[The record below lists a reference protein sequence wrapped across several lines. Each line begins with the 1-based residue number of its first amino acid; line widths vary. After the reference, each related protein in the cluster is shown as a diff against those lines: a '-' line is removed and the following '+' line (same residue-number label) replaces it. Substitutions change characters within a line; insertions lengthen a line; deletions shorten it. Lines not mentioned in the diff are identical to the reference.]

1 MTALPNTCYYRVVN
15 SDLDFLLEQFFST
28 TLNVFS
34 LKDVELFLKKSGVYA
49 RKEDILGCIGDSGLV
64 FFLMDGNFISR
75 AGAFTG
81 ELFSIK
87 PTSFEFDSDVMILG
101 DRCIPFVAP
110 DIPSDELTFVINGVN
125 LKRKSVICD
134 SDEAIDK
141 FMLFGEEYAPQYIAA
156 DPANEG
162 LDVRAV
168 SGELSNNVK
177 LTGFDISVLKER
189 FAFEKGDRLVCSVK
203 DWTRGIIEFF
213 ILHDSKDRFN
223 TGKVGEKRLEWYR
236 NLEKF
241 LLESFETSGPCASIE
256 DQLAGVFFDHRA
268 ELCIPECGS
277 VEEYLLSATK
287 KVALENFGVETRLW
301 YKGKSAPAIG
311 NWNKD
316 MISSFSRNVKIAP
329 GKGVYYN
336 LPEELLDQAV
346 LDMYY
351 RHKTD
356 IKELSV
362 SLYPEDYSFHSGE
375 LDLVQKALS
384 KRDSELRNS
393 YNWFADQACGPIR
406 RLALDLFKKVNGLLY
421 KIDGCEGTLEEFPQ
435 QELVIL
441 TQLYGHLLNILSYS
455 YSDKDVENDS
465 EAIMVSIDGMKW
477 NFEDIEEILLGA
489 IDENHCS
496 RFKVVR

>member
-1 MTALPNTCYYRVVN
+1 MDVN
-15 SDLDFLLEQFFST
+15 SELDFLLNQFFST

-34 LKDVELFLKKSGVYA
+34 LRDVELFLKKSGIYA
-49 RKEDILGCIGDSGLV
+49 KKEDILDCIGESGLV

-81 ELFSIK
+81 EMFSIK
-87 PTSFEFDSDVMILG
+87 PTSFEFDSGVLIPG

-110 DIPSDELTFVINGVN
+110 DIPSEELTFVIDGVQ
-125 LKRKSVICD
+125 LMRKSVLCD

-141 FMLFGEEYAPQYIAA
+141 FMLYGEEYAPQYIAA

-203 DWTRGIIEFF
+203 DWARGIIDFF

-223 TGKVGEKRLEWYR
+223 TGKIGEKRLAWYKK
-236 NLEKF
+236 LEEF
-241 LLESFETSGPCASIE
+241 LLQSFETVGPCASIE
-256 DQLAGVFFDHRA
+256 EQLASLFFDHRD

-277 VEEYLLSATK
+277 VEEYLLSSSK
-287 KVALENFGVETRLW
+287 KVALESFGVETRLW
-301 YKGKSAPAIG
+301 YKGKSAPAVG
-311 NWNKD
+311 SWNKD
-316 MISSFSRNVKIAP
+316 MISSFSRKARFLQK
-329 GKGVYYN
+329 KGQYYM
-336 LPEELLDQAV
+336 LPKEVLDQAV

-351 RHKTD
+351 QHKND
-356 IKELSV
+356 LKELSV
-362 SLYPEDYSFHSGE
+362 SLYPEDYHFHAGE
-375 LDLVQKALS
+375 LDFVHRVLA
-384 KRDSELRNS
+384 KRDSEFRSS

-406 RLALDLFKKVNGLLY
+406 RLTLDLFKKVNGLLY
-421 KIDGCEGTLEEFPQ
+421 KIDGCAGTLENFPQ

-477 NFEDIEEILLGA
+477 NYEDIEEILLGA
-489 IDENHCS
+489 IDEDHCS

>member
-1 MTALPNTCYYRVVN
+1 MEI
-15 SDLDFLLEQFFST
+15 LLEQFLST
-28 TLNVFS
+28 NLNVFS
-34 LKDVELFLKKSGVYA
+34 LRDVELFLKRSGVYA
-49 RKEDILGCIGDSGLV
+49 RKEDVLDCMGESGLV
-64 FFLMDGNFISR
+64 FFLIDGNFISR

-87 PTSFEFDSDVMILG
+87 PTSFEFDAGVMIPG

-110 DIPSDELTFVINGVN
+110 DIPSDELTFIIDGVR
-125 LKRKSVICD
+125 LKRKSVLCD

-141 FMLFGEEYAPQYIAA
+141 FMLYGEEYAPQYIAA

-162 LDVRAV
+162 LDIRAV

-189 FAFEKGDRLVCSVK
+189 FAFEKGDRFVCSVK
-203 DWTRGIIEFF
+203 DWDRGIIEFF
-213 ILHDSKDRFN
+213 ILHDSRDRFN
-223 TGKVGEKRLEWYR
+223 TGTTGEKRLAWYKT
-236 NLEKF
+236 LEKY
-241 LLESFETSGPCASIE
+241 LLASFETSGPCASIE
-256 DQLAGVFFDHRA
+256 EQLAGLFFDHRD

-277 VEEYLLSATK
+277 VEEYLLSASK
-287 KVALENFGVETRLW
+287 KVALESFGVETRLW
-301 YKGKSAPAIG
+301 YKGKSAPAVG
-311 NWNKD
+311 SWNKD
-316 MISSFSRNVKIAP
+316 VLLNLSRHIGLFP
-329 GKGVYYN
+329 GKDLYYN
-336 LPEELLDQAV
+336 LPKEVLDQAV
-346 LDMYY
+346 LDMYFQ
-351 RHKTD
+351 HKD
-356 IKELSV
+356 DLKELSE
-362 SLYPEDYSFHSGE
+362 SLYPDDYRFHAGE
-375 LDLVQKALS
+375 LDYVHRVLS
-384 KRDSELRNS
+384 KRDSEFRGS
-393 YNWFADQACGPIR
+393 YNWFADQTCGPIR
-406 RLALDLFKKVNGLLY
+406 RLALELFKKVNGLLY
-421 KIDGCEGTLEEFPQ
+421 KIDGCEGTLEDFPQ